1 MTYTDDFHAH
11 YFAALRTYLDK
22 RDEDSLAVGHELG
35 RRALA
40 ERISMLDII
49 ENHFRLLEELS
60 PDAAAG
66 RPIALEFLLQTLAA
80 LDIATRGFLDG
91 TRRYEQERARAEDL
105 AHRDT
110 FRNALVNSLQEGF
123 FVADHDGA
131 VIEMN
136 SAFAE
141 IIGYPPEGLP
151 YRWPHPWL
159 LDKKSAPSNSSGFG
173 GTASPSTRRRS
184 GIATAIWS
192 G

>member
-1 MTYTDDFHAH
+1 MSSDAGPWRNASACSTSSKT
-11 YFAALRTYLDK
+11 
-22 RDEDSLAVGHELG
+22 
-35 RRALA
+35 
-40 ERISMLDII
+40 ISGCS
-49 ENHFRLLEELS
+49 RSS

-141 IIGYPPEGLP
+141 IIGYPRKACRTAG
-151 YRWPHPWL
+151 RIRGCSTR
-159 LDKKSAPSNSSGFG
+159 KARPSNSSGFG